1 MAEKLVTNIISKE
14 AFDEVKNLSKEMDIL
29 VQKLEQAITNAKN
42 FDAAFKSAKG
52 VIEFEKALYNT
63 VEAQNEL
70 IKTGEQL
77 KENYVK
83 QEAAQKAIIS
93 ETVTLGKAIKDTEDA
108 VKKINSTLDA
118 GAKVLAEQKIALE
131 QNKKEQ
137 KELKKELDA
146 GRITLDQYSEKMV
159 FLIQNEQELKVQ
171 TAQLT
176 KEQTQFAK
184 ENISVAGSMDQAG
197 IRIGRL
203 REEYRTLTDEEKAS
217 PFGKNLKSAIDA
229 LDPAIKSADASIGNF
244 QRNVGDY
251 TNSINK
257 SFKGAFGGAFNVL
270 VTELNEI
277 KQKLQDPTLS
287 GKALESLSKQ
297 GALLEQVLEGVSK
310 EFTSTRQESRAFQE
324 AATKLGLAFD
334 VNSEQFQKFRAEVGK
349 GVDDI
354 RDIKDSIKLAS
365 SDTRGLDRLIG
376 AAQGI
381 TGAFSVAQGAAALFG
396 DENEELQKTFVKL
409 QAAMTILNGLQA
421 IQNEL
426 KNKDSVFSKAINF
439 LRGQETKLTIAQTE
453 AQAAN
458 AVATNAGAAAT
469 SRLGLAM
476 KSTGIGAIL
485 LLITGA
491 VYVFEKLKD
500 VIGSVSD
507 RQKKL
512 NEVNSEAAK
521 NYVEELS
528 KVQALVREAQ
538 NENTSKERKKQLIK
552 ELNDVSPNY
561 FGNIKTEGDLTG
573 KLTTSYTKYTQALLL
588 SSQIKA
594 AISASSKD
602 QIALVELQIE
612 KQDKLSKI
620 EAQKATFSNPAL
632 INPELGK
639 NYNKNVIAKLD
650 QQEKDINKEFSERE
664 RVYQKNIAPYNNFI
678 NTLSTKLA
686 VLGGDPG
693 KAPNV
698 NKDDN
703 KNAKK
708 AEDIASKNAQ
718 ALFKIQEEN
727 AKLAA
732 ELFKKQVE
740 DESLS
745 INERLAAQVKYY
757 EQQQI
762 IAYNAEQKSL
772 ADNKKT
778 SGEKLEIQNTY
789 NNEIKKLSIE
799 QTEAEYNLRRA
810 VNQKELKETYD
821 IIKARIEQEA
831 TLLKAKVDNENLSL
845 LDRIEYS
852 TEYYKKEQQLA
863 LADLNLSIGTQ
874 LIKNRE
880 LLLGRTI
887 NEEEINKL
895 TQTTALQRQ
904 KFQEDYNTKII
915 QLEKDR
921 IKQIKDIAKNDIV
934 TNSDV
939 NDSNAE
945 AKNAIELKDLD
956 ELYLNGEILL
966 IQYEERKKKL
976 QEKYDKEK
984 IAREIETTK
993 KLIQIA
999 LENPNTSPTEK
1010 AALLAKLAKLEEM
1023 YAAISVNRYVETSK
1037 VIKEKLKDLYG
1048 EVAKLFET
1056 SVLAGYDRKKNDIQ
1070 DQINAREEQKT
1081 KEIEAVNAEGI
1092 SAQEKADKIAIINT
1106 RAQAQKEQLERRQRQ
1121 IDLERARFERTFNI
1135 GQIIAKTALG
1145 VVGQLSYGNF
1155 ITAAIIAAIGAVQLA
1170 TVLAQPLPKFA
1181 KGTKDSGKAGF
1192 AIVGEEGVEQI
1203 ETQEGKK
1210 FLTPDIP
1217 TITYLPAHTKVIPNN
1232 ELMLQKARETTLY
1245 NSLNP
1250 IEYTVNNTQQQLQIE
1265 KLESLMQQTV
1275 SVIKSKPVAHITNT
1289 WKGVETS
1296 YHGVNGWTKYINRYI
1311 NS

>member
-1 MAEKLVTNIISKE
+1 MAEKLVTNIISKD

-63 VEAQNEL
+63 VDAQNEL

-77 KENYVK
+77 KDNYVK
-83 QEAAQKAIIS
+83 QEAAQKAVIS
-93 ETVTLGKAIKDTEDA
+93 ETVNLGKSIKDTDDA
-108 VKKINSTLDA
+108 IKKINSTLDA

-137 KELKKELDA
+137 KDLKKELDA

-171 TAQLT
+171 TSQLT
-176 KEQTQFAK
+176 KAQTQFAK

-203 REEYRTLTDEEKAS
+203 REEYRTLTDEEKSS
-217 PFGKNLKSAIDA
+217 PFGKKLKSAIDD

-277 KQKLQDPTLS
+277 KQKLQDPALN
-287 GKALESLSKQ
+287 GKAFESLSKQ

-334 VNSEQFQKFRAEVGK
+334 INSEQFQKFRTEVGK

-354 RDIKDSIKLAS
+354 KDIKDSIKLAA
-365 SDTRGLDRLIG
+365 SDTKGLDRLIG
-376 AAQGI
+376 AAQGL
-381 TGAFSVAQGAAALFG
+381 TGAFNVAQGAAALLG
-396 DENEELQKTFVKL
+396 DENEELQKTLVKL
-409 QAAMTILNGLQA
+409 QAATSILNGLQA
-421 IQNEL
+421 VQNEL
-426 KNKDSVFSKAINF
+426 KNKDSVFSKVINF

-476 KSTGIGAIL
+476 KATGIGAIL

-512 NEVNSEAAK
+512 NEVNAEAAK

-552 ELNDVSPNY
+552 ELNDASPNY
-561 FGNIKTEGDLTG
+561 FGNIKTEDDLTG

-602 QIALVELQIE
+602 QVALVELQIE

-620 EAQKATFSNPAL
+620 EAQRATFSNPAL

-664 RVYQKNIAPYNNFI
+664 RVYQKNLTPYNNYI
-678 NTLSTKLA
+678 NNLNNKLA

-698 NKDDN
+698 NN
-703 KNAKK
+703 NNSSKK
-708 AEDIASKNAQ
+708 SAEDTASKNAQ
-718 ALFKIQEEN
+718 ALFKIQEDN

-745 INERLAAQVKYY
+745 LNERLAAQVKYY

-810 VNQKELKETYD
+810 VNQKELKDAYD

-831 TLLKAKVDNENLSL
+831 TLLKAKADNENLSL

-852 TEYYKKEQQLA
+852 AEYYKKEQQLA

-874 LIKNRE
+874 LVKNRE

-904 KFQEDYNTKII
+904 KFQEDYSTKSI

-939 NDSNAE
+939 NDSNEE
-945 AKNAIELKDLD
+945 AKNAIKLKALD

-966 IQYEERKKKL
+966 IEYEERKKKL

-993 KLIQIA
+993 RLIQIA

-1023 YAAISVNRYVETSK
+1023 YAALSVSIYTETSNS
-1037 VIKEKLKDLYG
+1037 IKEKLKELYG

-1056 SVLAGYDRKKNDIQ
+1056 SVLAGYDREKNEIQ

-1092 SAQEKADKIAIINT
+1092 SAQEKANKIAIINA

-1121 IDLERARFERTFNI
+1121 IDLERAKFERAFNI

-1155 ITAAIIAAIGAVQLA
+1155 ITAALIAAIGAVQLA

-1181 KGTKDSGKAGF
+1181 KGTKDSGKAQF
-1192 AIVGEEGVEQI
+1192 SIVGEEGTELL
-1203 ETQEGKK
+1203 EMTDGKK
-1210 FLTPDIP
+1210 FLTPNEP
-1217 TITYLPAHTKVIPNN
+1217 TITFLPAHTKVIPNN
-1232 ELMLQKARETTLY
+1232 ELMLQKARETALY
-1245 NSLNP
+1245 NSLKP
-1250 IEYTVNNTQQQLQIE
+1250 IEYNVNNTQQQLKIE
-1265 KLESLMQQTV
+1265 KLENLMQQTV
-1275 SVIKSKPVAHITNT
+1275 SAIKSKPVAHITNT

-1296 YHGVNGWTKYINRYI
+1296 YQGVNGWTKYINRYI

>member
-1 MAEKLVTNIISKE
+1 MADKLVTNIISKE
-14 AFDEVKNLSKEMDIL
+14 AFDEVKNLSKEMDML

-334 VNSEQFQKFRAEVGK
+334 INSEQFQKFRAEVGK

-354 RDIKDSIKLAS
+354 RDIKDSIKLAA
-365 SDTRGLDRLIG
+365 SDTKGLDQLIG
-376 AAQGI
+376 AAQGL
-381 TGAFSVAQGAAALFG
+381 TGAFSVAQGAAALLG
-396 DENEELQKTFVKL
+396 NENEELQKTFVKL

-439 LRGQETKLTIAQTE
+439 LRAQETKLIIAQTE

-476 KSTGIGAIL
+476 KALGIGAVLAVISGL
-485 LLITGA
+485 
-491 VYVFEKLKD
+491 VYVFNKLGESTEEAGRK
-500 VIGSVSD
+500 
-507 RQKKL
+507 QQLL
-512 NEVNSEAAK
+512 NDAIKESKTTYSKAIQEVNTLKQNVELAKDGFIKKNDVVKEYNDTIGKTTGQVKTLDEVEKVLTKNGDAYIQMMLQKAIATEAFKKAAEAAVDAETTSIKDNLTAIDIIKTSFTGLFKSTTDKILDVTNISKKAKFQKDSNDFLEIAKKAQDEAAK
-521 NYVEELS
+521 IAKDNKFNFFENKDNNSNNDAS
-528 KVQALVREAQ
+528 K
-538 NENTSKERKKQLIK
+538 
-552 ELNDVSPNY
+552 
-561 FGNIKTEGDLTG
+561 
-573 KLTTSYTKYTQALLL
+573 KLTEQAKK
-588 SSQIKA
+588 SAKA
-594 AISASSKD
+594 AFDELKAEAEERIKIFKT
-602 QIALVELQIE
+602 IADNEKNNYYLRLVGLE
-612 KQDKLSKI
+612 
-620 EAQKATFSNPAL
+620 N
-632 INPELGK
+632 
-639 NYNKNVIAKLD
+639 
-650 QQEKDINKEFSERE
+650 
-664 RVYQKNIAPYNNFI
+664 YQK
-678 NTLSTKLA
+678 
-686 VLGGDPG
+686 
-693 KAPNV
+693 
-698 NKDDN
+698 
-703 KNAKK
+703 
-708 AEDIASKNAQ
+708 
-718 ALFKIQEEN
+718 
-727 AKLAA
+727 
-732 ELFKKQVE
+732 
-740 DESLS
+740 
-745 INERLAAQVKYY
+745 
-757 EQQQI
+757 EQ
-762 IAYNAEQKSL
+762 
-772 ADNKKT
+772 
-778 SGEKLEIQNTY
+778 
-789 NNEIKKLSIE
+789 
-799 QTEAEYNLRRA
+799 
-810 VNQKELKETYD
+810 
-821 IIKARIEQEA
+821 
-831 TLLKAKVDNENLSL
+831 
-845 LDRIEYS
+845 
-852 TEYYKKEQQLA
+852 
-863 LADLNLSIGTQ
+863 
-874 LIKNRE
+874 
-880 LLLGRTI
+880 
-887 NEEEINKL
+887 
-895 TQTTALQRQ
+895 
-904 KFQEDYNTKII
+904 
-915 QLEKDR
+915 
-921 IKQIKDIAKNDIV
+921 
-934 TNSDV
+934 
-939 NDSNAE
+939 
-945 AKNAIELKDLD
+945 
-956 ELYLNGEILL
+956 
-966 IQYEERKKKL
+966 
-976 QEKYDKEK
+976 
-984 IAREIETTK
+984 K
-993 KLIQIA
+993 KLIQTEQEYLLSVPKITNGEIQKINGDAKRKLNELEFDAGQQRIAIIKKNAEEEKAVTEQLRNEIDKSNNKDTQKDIITKNTNEPYLKFAETNA
-999 LENPNTSPTEK
+999 LEYKIDIENLNKSLQQKKISIKEYNEEK
-1010 AALLAKLAKLEEM
+1010 AKIDEKYEERSLSNQIENNKALIDNLKGKGLDVTDLLKKQAELEMMFSDLTTKHFIENEEKKAAK
-1023 YAAISVNRYVETSK
+1023 R
-1037 VIKEKLKDLYG
+1037 KEIQDKSIELFN

-1056 SVLAGYDRKKNDIQ
+1056 SVLAGYDREKNEIQ

-1092 SAQEKADKIAIINT
+1092 SAQEKADKIAIINA

-1121 IDLERARFERTFNI
+1121 IDLERARFERAFNI
-1135 GQIIAKTALG
+1135 GQIIAKTAVAVISALPN
-1145 VVGQLSYGNF
+1145 VVLAG
-1155 ITAAIIAAIGAVQLA
+1155 IIAAIGAVQLA

>member
-334 VNSEQFQKFRAEVGK
+334 INSEQFQKFRAEVGK

-354 RDIKDSIKLAS
+354 RDIKDSIKLAA
-365 SDTRGLDRLIG
+365 SDTKGLDQLIG
-376 AAQGI
+376 AAQGL
-381 TGAFSVAQGAAALFG
+381 TGAFSVAQGAAALLG
-396 DENEELQKTFVKL
+396 NENEELQKTFVKL

-439 LRGQETKLTIAQTE
+439 LRAQETKLIIAQTE

-476 KSTGIGAIL
+476 KALGIGAVLAVISGL
-485 LLITGA
+485 
-491 VYVFEKLKD
+491 VYVFNKLGESTEEAGRKQQLLNDAIKESKTTYSKAIQEVNTLKQNVELAKDGFIKKNDVVKEYNDTIGKTTGQVKTLDEVEKVLTKNGDAYIQMMLQKAIATEAFKKAAEAAVDAETTSIKDNLTAIDIIKTSFTGLFKSTTDKILDVTNISKKAKFQKESDDFLEIAKKAQDEAAKIAKDNKFTFFEGKGDDKNDAAKKAAEEAKKSAKAIFDDLKAEAEERIKTFKAIVD
-500 VIGSVSD
+500 NEKNNYILRLSALQNYQKE
-507 RQKKL
+507 QKKL
-512 NEVNSEAAK
+512 IE
-521 NYVEELS
+521 
-528 KVQALVREAQ
+528 
-538 NENTSKERKKQLIK
+538 
-552 ELNDVSPNY
+552 
-561 FGNIKTEGDLTG
+561 TEQE
-573 KLTTSYTKYTQALLL
+573 YLL
-588 SSQIKA
+588 SVPKITAGEVQKINGDAKRKLNALEFDAGQQRIAIIK
-594 AISASSKD
+594 
-602 QIALVELQIE
+602 
-612 KQDKLSKI
+612 
-620 EAQKATFSNPAL
+620 
-632 INPELGK
+632 
-639 NYNKNVIAKLD
+639 
-650 QQEKDINKEFSERE
+650 
-664 RVYQKNIAPYNNFI
+664 
-678 NTLSTKLA
+678 
-686 VLGGDPG
+686 
-693 KAPNV
+693 
-698 NKDDN
+698 
-703 KNAKK
+703 KNAEEEK
-708 AEDIASKNAQ
+708 A
-718 ALFKIQEEN
+718 
-727 AKLAA
+727 
-732 ELFKKQVE
+732 VT
-740 DESLS
+740 
-745 INERLAAQVKYY
+745 
-757 EQQQI
+757 EQ
-762 IAYNAEQKSL
+762 
-772 ADNKKT
+772 
-778 SGEKLEIQNTY
+778 
-789 NNEIKKLSIE
+789 
-799 QTEAEYNLRRA
+799 LR
-810 VNQKELKETYD
+810 N
-821 IIKARIEQEA
+821 
-831 TLLKAKVDNENLSL
+831 
-845 LDRIEYS
+845 
-852 TEYYKKEQQLA
+852 
-863 LADLNLSIGTQ
+863 
-874 LIKNRE
+874 
-880 LLLGRTI
+880 
-887 NEEEINKL
+887 EINKTDNKDAQKDTITKNTNEPYL
-895 TQTTALQRQ
+895 KFAETNALGYKIDIENLNKSLQQ
-904 KFQEDYNTKII
+904 KKISIKEYN
-915 QLEKDR
+915 
-921 IKQIKDIAKNDIV
+921 
-934 TNSDV
+934 
-939 NDSNAE
+939 E
-945 AKNAIELKDLD
+945 AKAKID
-956 ELYLNGEILL
+956 EK
-966 IQYEERKKKL
+966 YEERSL
-976 QEKYDKEK
+976 SNQ
-984 IAREIETTK
+984 IENNKALIDNLKGQGFDVTNLLKQQAELEMMFSDLTTK
-993 KLIQIA
+993 HFI
-999 LENPNTSPTEK
+999 ENEEKK
-1010 AALLAKLAKLEEM
+1010 AAKRKE
-1023 YAAISVNRYVETSK
+1023 IQDKSVELFN
-1037 VIKEKLKDLYG
+1037 
-1048 EVAKLFET
+1048 EVSKLFET
-1056 SVLAGYDRKKNDIQ
+1056 AVLAGYDREKNEIQ
-1070 DQINAREEQKT
+1070 DQINTREEQKT

-1092 SAQEKADKIAIINT
+1092 SAQEKADKIAIINA

-1121 IDLERARFERTFNI
+1121 IDLERARFERAFNI
-1135 GQIIAKTALG
+1135 GQIIAKTAIAVIAQAEKLPFSATL
-1145 VVGQLSYGNF
+1145 VALV
-1155 ITAAIIAAIGAVQLA
+1155 AAIGAAQLA
-1170 TVLAQPLPKFA
+1170 TALAQPLPKFA

-1203 ETQEGKK
+1203 ETKDGKK
-1210 FLTPDIP
+1210 FLTPDVP
-1217 TITYLPAHTKVIPNN
+1217 TITYLPEHTKVTPNN